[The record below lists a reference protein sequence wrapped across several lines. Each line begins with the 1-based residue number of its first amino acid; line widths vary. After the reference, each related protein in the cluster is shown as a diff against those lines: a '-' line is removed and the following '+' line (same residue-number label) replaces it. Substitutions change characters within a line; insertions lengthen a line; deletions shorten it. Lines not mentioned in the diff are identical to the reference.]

1 MITEP
6 DHWLGVEVRHFAALQ
21 AIAAE
26 GSFRQ
31 AAVRL
36 GYTQSA
42 VSQQIATLERIV
54 GERLIN
60 RPGGPRPISLTEAGG
75 LLLRHAETIL
85 ARIHA
90 AQADLAALA
99 AGAGGS
105 LRIGTYQSVGRAI
118 LPRLMREFAA
128 DWPQLDIRLTES
140 ASDEGL
146 VSAIECG
153 ELDVAF
159 AVFPLPPGP
168 FEGVELLC
176 DPYVLVVPAHSPLAA
191 KSRPVTLTD
200 IAQLRL
206 IGYRQCRSTARV
218 EAYLAARR
226 IEPQIIFR
234 SDDNGTV
241 QGLVAAGMGM
251 ALVPRLTV
259 EAADPRIAVLDLEVA
274 IPPRRISLVWHRDR
288 HRTPAA
294 RAFVGAAQAV
304 CAALAARA
312 ELGVAPPDVTKDS
325 NLAPGSG
332 PRVQEAS
339 LLR

>member
-6 DHWLGVEVRHFAALQ
+6 DHWLGVEVRHFAALE

-60 RPGGPRPISLTEAGG
+60 RPGGPRPISLTEAGE

-99 AGAGGS
+99 AGAGGM
-105 LRIGTYQSVGRAI
+105 LRIGTYQSVGRSI
-118 LPRLMREFAA
+118 LPRLMREFTAA
-128 DWPQLDIRLTES
+128 WPQLEIRLSES
-140 ASDEGL
+140 ANDEGL
-146 VSAIECG
+146 LSAIECG

-159 AVFPLPPGP
+159 AIFPLPAGP
-168 FEGVELLC
+168 FEGVELMC
-176 DPYVLVVPAHSPLAA
+176 DPYVLVVPASSPLASA
-191 KSRPVTLTD
+191 GRVLTLDD
-200 IAQLRL
+200 IAEVPL
-206 IGYRQCRSTARV
+206 IGYRQCRSVRRV
-218 EAYLAARR
+218 ESHLASRG
-226 IEPQIIFR
+226 IEPHIIFR

-241 QGLVAAGMGM
+241 QGMVAAGMGV
-251 ALVPRLTV
+251 ALVPCLTV
-259 EAADPRIAVLDLEVA
+259 EPADPRIAVLDLEDD
-274 IPPRRISLVWHRDR
+274 IPPRRIALVWHRDR

-294 RAFVGAAQAV
+294 RAFAEAAQAV
-304 CAALAARA
+304 CADLAARA
-312 ELGVAPPDVTKDS
+312 ELGRSAPVEMR
-325 NLAPGSG
+325 GSKLD
-332 PRVQEAS
+332 PIPEPAT
-339 LLR
+339 

>member
-60 RPGGPRPISLTEAGG
+60 RPGGPRPISLTEAGE

-99 AGAGGS
+99 VGAGGS
-105 LRIGTYQSVGRAI
+105 LRIGTYQSVGRSI
-118 LPRLMREFAA
+118 LPRLMRDFTAA
-128 DWPQLDIRLTES
+128 WPQLDIRLTES
-140 ASDEGL
+140 ANDEGL
-146 VSAIECG
+146 LSAVECG

-176 DPYVLVVPAHSPLAA
+176 DPYVLVVPANSPLAG
-191 KSRPVTLTD
+191 KGQPVTLND
-200 IAQLRL
+200 IAQLPL
-206 IGYRQCRSTARV
+206 IGYRQCRTMTRV
-218 EAYLAARR
+218 EAHLAARG
-226 IEPQIIFR
+226 IQTHIIFR

-241 QGLVAAGMGM
+241 QGLVAAEMGV
-251 ALVPRLTV
+251 ALVPCLTV
-259 EAADPRIAVLDLEVA
+259 EPADPRITVLELGDD
-274 IPPRRISLVWHRDR
+274 IPPRRIALTWHRDR
-288 HRTPAA
+288 HRSPAA
-294 RAFVGAAQAV
+294 RAFVEVAQAV
-304 CAALAARA
+304 CTDLAAQA
-312 ELGVAPPDVTKDS
+312 DLGVAPPDVMRS
-325 NLAPGSG
+325 PNLDLIPQ
-332 PRVQEAS
+332 PQV
-339 LLR
+339 